1 MWESNMNL
9 NYSIKEFMA
18 KELITFQSDTLIETA
33 METFL
38 TNKISGA
45 PVLDDKGN
53 LVGVLSE
60 KDCMKTLFEATYY
73 NNLGGFVKEYMSTDL
88 TTINIHDTLSNVTD
102 QFIKSRFR
110 RFPVMEG
117 EKLVGQISRRDILRA
132 IVKLSNEEQSK

>member
-1 MWESNMNL
+1 MNL

-18 KELITFQSDTLIETA
+18 KQLITFQSDTPIETA
-33 METFL
+33 MESFL
-38 TNKISGA
+38 ENKISGA
-45 PVLDDKGN
+45 PVLDNQGN

-60 KDCMKTLFEATYY
+60 KDCMRTLFESSYY

-88 TTINIHDTLSNVTD
+88 KTINIHDTLSNVAD
-102 QFIKSRFR
+102 EFIKSRFR

-117 EKLVGQISRRDILRA
+117 NKLVGQISRRDILRA

>member
-1 MWESNMNL
+1 MNL

-18 KELITFQSDTLIETA
+18 KQLITFQSDTPIETA
-33 METFL
+33 MESFL
-38 TNKISGA
+38 ENKISGA
-45 PVLDDKGN
+45 PVLDDQGN

-60 KDCMKTLFEATYY
+60 KDCMKTLFESSYY

-88 TTINIHDTLSNVTD
+88 KTINIHDTLSNVAD
-102 QFIKSRFR
+102 EFIKSRFR

-117 EKLVGQISRRDILRA
+117 DKLVGQISRRDILRA

>member
-1 MWESNMNL
+1 MNL

-18 KELITFQSDTLIETA
+18 KQLITFQSDTPIETA
-33 METFL
+33 MESFL
-38 TNKISGA
+38 ENKISGA
-45 PVLDDKGN
+45 PVLDDQGN

-60 KDCMKTLFEATYY
+60 KDCMRTLFESSYY

-88 TTINIHDTLSNVTD
+88 KTINIHDTLSNVAD
-102 QFIKSRFR
+102 EFIKSRFR

-117 EKLVGQISRRDILRA
+117 DKLVGQISRRDILRA

>member
-1 MWESNMNL
+1 MNL

-18 KELITFQSDTLIETA
+18 KQLITFQSDTPIETA
-33 METFL
+33 MESFL
-38 TNKISGA
+38 NNKISGA
-45 PVLDDKGN
+45 PVLDNQGN

-60 KDCMKTLFEATYY
+60 KDCMRTLFESSYY

-88 TTINIHDTLSNVTD
+88 KTINIHDTLSNVAD
-102 QFIKSRFR
+102 EFIKSRFR

-117 EKLVGQISRRDILRA
+117 NKLVGQISRRDILRA

>member
-1 MWESNMNL
+1 MNL

-18 KELITFQSDTLIETA
+18 KQLITFRSDTPIETA
-33 METFL
+33 MESFL
-38 TNKISGA
+38 ENKISGA
-45 PVLDDKGN
+45 PVLDDQGK

-60 KDCMKTLFEATYY
+60 KDCMRTLFESSYY

-88 TTINIHDTLSNVTD
+88 KTINIHDTLSNVAD
-102 QFIKSRFR
+102 EFIKSRFR

-117 EKLVGQISRRDILRA
+117 DKLVGQISRRDILRA

>member
-1 MWESNMNL
+1 MNL

-18 KELITFQSDTLIETA
+18 KQLITFQSDTPIETA
-33 METFL
+33 MESFL
-38 TNKISGA
+38 ENKISGA
-45 PVLDDKGN
+45 PVLDNQGK

-60 KDCMKTLFEATYY
+60 KDCMRTLFESSYY

-88 TTINIHDTLSNVTD
+88 KTINIHDTLSNVAD
-102 QFIKSRFR
+102 EFIKSRFR

-117 EKLVGQISRRDILRA
+117 NKLVGQISRRDILRA